1 MVTSGRRLAD
11 ASCPWAAA
19 LPVST
24 SAQSVAP
31 LLTNWFNTFRTMAM
45 RGKEPRASR
54 RYEGFF
60 EIVFPASAKYPA
72 QASVLGTVKLV
83 VIVAADVVGDKPDRW
98 TRRLLV

>member
-1 MVTSGRRLAD
+1 
-11 ASCPWAAA
+11 
-19 LPVST
+19 
-24 SAQSVAP
+24 
-31 LLTNWFNTFRTMAM
+31 MAM

-83 VIVAADVVGDKPDRW
+83 VIVAADVVGDKPDRCTVWW
-98 TRRLLV
+98 TNKSPGDYLYEF